1 MSDHF
6 DHKLINGRGA
16 SGNPI
21 NRFERIIYARDEEC
35 DPADAP
41 LPTTEYYKDTS
52 KSIISTNDSP
62 DICFEASL
70 NPYRGCEH
78 GCIYCYARPTH
89 EYLSLSSG
97 LDFESK
103 IFVKEDAPRLLRKE
117 LSHPKWEPKVL
128 VMSGVTDCYQPI
140 ERKLGITRRCL
151 EVLLDFR
158 NPAVL
163 ITKNRLIAR
172 DIDILKQMAEYDGV
186 VANLSVTTFNAD
198 LARVMEPRA
207 SSPMHRLTAIEELSK
222 AGIPVNV
229 MVAPIIPGLTDHE
242 IPSII
247 KRAYEAGAQSAGYT
261 VLRLPYAVKDLFERW
276 LGDHFPERKN
286 KVLNR
291 LRSLRD
297 GKLNDSRWGKR
308 MSGEG
313 IFADEIAKLFE
324 VAVRKSGMK
333 PRFRSLSVQSFRNV
347 EEKQLKFF

>member
-1 MSDHF
+1 MSTSF
-6 DHKLINGRGA
+6 DHKHINGRGA
-16 SGNPI
+16 SGNPM
-21 NRFERIIYARDEEC
+21 NRFERIIYTLDEEC

-52 KSIISTNDSP
+52 KTIISTNDSP
-62 DICFEASL
+62 DIGFEASL

-89 EYLSLSSG
+89 EYLGLSSG

-117 LSHPKWEPKVL
+117 LVSPKWEPKVL

-140 ERKLGITRRCL
+140 ERKLEITRRCL

-158 NPAVL
+158 NPVVL

-172 DIDILKQMAEYDGV
+172 DVDLFKQMAEYDGV
-186 VANLSVTTFNAD
+186 VANISLTTLNAD

-207 SSPMHRLTAIEELSK
+207 SSPSHRLAAIEELSR
-222 AGIPVNV
+222 AGVPVNV

-242 IPSII
+242 MPSII
-247 KRAYEAGAQSAGYT
+247 KHAHDAGAQSAGYT
-261 VLRLPYAVKDLFERW
+261 VVRLPYAVKDLFERW
-276 LGDHFPERKN
+276 LEDHFPGRKN

-297 GKLNDSRWGKR
+297 GKLNDSSWGKR

-333 PRFRSLSVQSFRNV
+333 PRFRGLSTQAFRNPNDT
-347 EEKQLKFF
+347 QMTLF